1 MQSRLTVTKLRRSD
15 TNAISR
21 LPVISPVRRL
31 TMRMLET
38 VTSSLLA
45 IAAQALV
52 VGVVV
57 TIL

>member
-1 MQSRLTVTKLRRSD
+1 LLQNCDEATLRPYRPCRLFHRHGD
-15 TNAISR
+15 
-21 LPVISPVRRL
+21 L